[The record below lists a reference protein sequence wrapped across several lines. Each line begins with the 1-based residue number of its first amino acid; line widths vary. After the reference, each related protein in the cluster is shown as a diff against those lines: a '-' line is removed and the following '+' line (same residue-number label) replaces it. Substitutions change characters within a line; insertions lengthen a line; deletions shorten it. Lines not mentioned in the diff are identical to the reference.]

1 MRLKEL
7 RLEKGA
13 TQKEVAEFIC
23 CSSLVYSR
31 YEREEREPDI
41 DRAINQL
48 QELYQKGYIDQP
60 SYDFSEAYDE
70 NGNPVWY
77 CECSVGRRTWHGYHS
92 SKKQGKKSVAYSML
106 CDILGLEED
115 DEA

>member
-31 YEREEREPDI
+31 YEREVREPDI
-41 DRAINQL
+41 DALCKLADYFNVTVD
-48 QELYQKGYIDQP
+48 YI
-60 SYDFSEAYDE
+60 
-70 NGNPVWY
+70 V
-77 CECSVGRRTWHGYHS
+77 CRTD
-92 SKKQGKKSVAYSML
+92 KK
-106 CDILGLEED
+106 E
-115 DEA
+115 